1 MIIALETYDEKIIDK
16 IEKNEEVDGAV
27 LGDMYCNYRMF
38 PGGSAE
44 IEDRMR
50 QLKKAGKKVYYQ
62 TSCYLTDPLF
72 EQTVR
77 NICYWKQQDL
87 LDGVFLQD
95 VGLLHRLGQLNDG
108 LQLIWSYMG
117 VARNRAVNLLHYQF
131 LRTLAPVTI
140 AVDKPSHYR
149 ILREHG
155 IDTMLMYGRITYA
168 TVNRLCYY
176 TYENNLY
183 GIDCKR
189 ACLQGKQHMINETFN
204 LDMSVDGYLLGKKY
218 IYTES
223 EEYPDLLYTQNYEE
237 CMERIQVLKER
248 E

>member
-50 QLKKAGKKVYYQ
+50 
-62 TSCYLTDPLF
+62 
-72 EQTVR
+72 
-77 NICYWKQQDL
+77 
-87 LDGVFLQD
+87 
-95 VGLLHRLGQLNDG
+95 QLNDG

-218 IYTES
+218 IYTEA
-223 EEYPDLLYTQNYEE
+223 EEYPDLLYAQNYEE

>member
-1 MIIALETYDEKIIDK
+1 MKRLTALFWGTCTVITECFRRKRRDRRQNETI
-16 IEKNEEVDGAV
+16 
-27 LGDMYCNYRMF
+27 
-38 PGGSAE
+38 
-44 IEDRMR
+44 
-50 QLKKAGKKVYYQ
+50 KKAGKKVYYQ

-204 LDMSVDGYLLGKKY
+204 LDMSVDGYLLGKSIFIRNQRNIRIFCMHRIMKNAWNEYKY
-218 IYTES
+218 
-223 EEYPDLLYTQNYEE
+223 
-237 CMERIQVLKER
+237 
-248 E
+248 